1 MCVFQNTNGMKWKKR
16 MFDIRRIYVTQFF
29 DLYQLHLD
37 EA

>member
-1 MCVFQNTNGMKWKKR
+1 

-37 EA
+37 EVKTNEYNNNMNIVNI